1 MKAFKKLLAAGLALA
16 LPISALAQATP
27 AEPAKPAEQAPPA
40 AAPVAGKPTA
50 AEAVHGTAAK
60 PAEEGVK
67 VTPYGFV
74 LLNAFWDSETFATK
88 DYPGA
93 VAVGAAEV
101 GGAFLMSA
109 RQSRFGV
116 RLSSKEKNWTGAE
129 FSGVIEFDFKAG
141 HVATSAT
148 CSAVPVGGG
157 TPTCTIGTANTASSG
172 FYNGLMR
179 LRLAAATAT
188 WKTGLGN
195 VSILAGQEYGLV
207 NPLFADSI
215 AWVADPLFWQAGNL
229 WRRTPQIRLTLNPV
243 VGPLNFTLQGAIL
256 SPADAGTPVDFG
268 QGNKSRQPDFEARVA
283 ASLKPSKDISATVGV
298 GYHTNEKAFLR
309 PGTLRQYDTERA
321 DGFGVDAEVNVP
333 FLTVKGEYYDM
344 DGLDDTYFAIGP
356 GTVRP
361 AAGGDLVAVNGDG
374 YWVQGIVKPIPQVN
388 LQVGYGFAEVDEG
401 DLGTIGAAATTRQ
414 ENTQLAAGVIFNAG
428 KSWRFGVEWIQ
439 VETTLLNNQSNEAQQ
454 LAVSS
459 QFRF

>member
-40 AAPVAGKPTA
+40 GAPVAEKP
-50 AEAVHGTAAK
+50 VAAK

-74 LLNAFWDSETFATK
+74 LLNAFWDTETFTTK
-88 DYPGA
+88 DYPGQ

-141 HVATSAT
+141 HVPTSAT

-157 TPTCTIGTANTASSG
+157 TPTCTISGANTASSSW
-172 FYNGLMR
+172 YNGLMR

-188 WKTGLGN
+188 WKTGMGN

-207 NPLFADSI
+207 NPLFADSL

-229 WRRTPQIRLTLNPV
+229 WRRSPQIRLTLNPM
-243 VGPLNFTLQGAIL
+243 VGPVGLTLQGAIL

-268 QGNKSRQPDFEARVA
+268 QGNKSRQPDLEARVA
-283 ASLKPSKDISATVGV
+283 ANLKPSKDISATVGI
-298 GYHTNEKAFLR
+298 GYHSNEKAFLR
-309 PGTLRQYDTERA
+309 AGTTRQYDSERA
-321 DGFGVDAEVNVP
+321 DGFGIDAEVNVP

-361 AAGGDLVAVNGDG
+361 AAGGDLVAVNGTG
-374 YWVQGIVKPIPQVN
+374 YWGQAIVKPIPQVN
-388 LQVGYGFAEVDEG
+388 LQVGYGRAEADED
-401 DLGTIGAAATTRQ
+401 DLTAVGAAPTTRQ

-428 KSWRFGVEWIQ
+428 KAWRFGVEWIQ

-454 LAVSS
+454 LAISS
-459 QFRF
+459 QLRF